1 MSWRKVQYLLF
12 STDFLKKEGKLLFS
26 RIFRRFSTVDKNWRE
41 IMKVAVLVSVASIY
55 FIRLI
60 RFCHNDTII
69 IIIHHRRRHRHR
81 HHHLSSSSV
90 IIIRHHRH
98 RHRHRHRHHHPHH
111 HHHHHHRHH
120 HPSSS
125 SSSSSSIIITII
137 IIIIIIV
144 IVNNIIIVVKN
155 RIAIILSKS
164 SWSSFEP
171 LVSFLLSFFPQHR
184 NHKCACVT
192 FRL

>member
-60 RFCHNDTII
+60 RFYHSDTII
-69 IIIHHRRRHRHR
+69 III
-81 HHHLSSSSV
+81 
-90 IIIRHHRH
+90 INI
-98 RHRHRHRHHHPHH
+98 
-111 HHHHHHRHH
+111 
-120 HPSSS
+120 
-125 SSSSSSIIITII
+125 IIITII
-137 IIIIIIV
+137 IIII
-144 IVNNIIIVVKN
+144 VNNNIIVVKN

-171 LVSFLLSFFPQHR
+171 LVFYHFCCHFLLNIEIINPL
-184 NHKCACVT
+184 V
-192 FRL
+192 